1 MNFRIGWDSRTPGTL
16 KEHWA
21 RYVTG
26 QPEGTCWNW
35 QGSKDKDGYG
45 KFCHDGK
52 HLRAHRASYEIHK
65 EPIPKGMMV
74 CHTCDNPSCVNP
86 EHLFL
91 GDSKLNMVD
100 MVHKNRGPLQKLT
113 TTDVLK
119 VRKLLDE
126 GLGTEYI
133 AVMYGV
139 HVNTIRRIRNGLRW
153 SHVQEAAA

>member
-16 KEHWA
+16 KEHWS
-21 RYVTG
+21 RYVTE
-26 QPEGTCWNW
+26 QPEGACWIW

-65 EPIPKGMMV
+65 EQIPKGKMI

-91 GDSKLNMVD
+91 GDSRINTID
-100 MVHKNRGPLQKLT
+100 MVQKNRGSLQKLT
-113 TTDVLK
+113 PADVLK
-119 VRKLLDE
+119 IRVLLAD
-126 GLGTEYI
+126 GLGVEDI

-139 HVNTIRRIRNGLRW
+139 HPYTIRRIRNGRRW
-153 SHVQEAAA
+153 GHVEAAA